1 MCNFVKKIME
11 IFIGNEIR
19 RVMEEKRIPVARLA
33 EVLEMHSGSV
43 SRLYGYRSIQTD
55 VLQKISVELGV
66 DFFEFYSRDLNF
78 KKEVVAVTSCEKKL
92 EEKTAEL
99 EVLKKEMEGFKRE
112 MGYLKQINELLVKK

>member
-1 MCNFVKKIME
+1 ME

-43 SRLYGYRSIQTD
+43 SRLYGYRSIGTD
-55 VLQKISVELGV
+55 VLQKISVELWV
-66 DFFEFYSRDLNF
+66 DFFDIYSRDLNF
-78 KKEVVAVTSCEKKL
+78 NKEVVAVTSCEKKL

-99 EVLKKEMEGFKRE
+99 DVLKKEMEGFKRE

>member
-1 MCNFVKKIME
+1 M
-11 IFIGNEIR
+11 R
-19 RVMEEKRIPVARLA
+19 RTCARHAAQSLTPSAIP
-33 EVLEMHSGSV
+33 E
-43 SRLYGYRSIQTD
+43 
-55 VLQKISVELGV
+55 V